1 MAKWYYFVAAEL
13 LVLTLVIIALFF
25 PWYSLDHKIE
35 GSLEAKGHPLY
46 NAEIRTIE
54 NMDIWEDWRVHEAES
69 NSEIF
74 GSSNEDTSSNNYGD
88 MPHVRKVMRT
98 AGILSFTVAFLSLAS
113 ILLFGFFIFFKKK
126 RKRLKRSLAV
136 VSILVFATGLIG
148 SLFFYSNMAPAVN
161 DDIEHTIYPGLFDPL
176 EEGNVSVPDLA
187 SSEQKKFEEAH
198 AALYPK
204 FKNET
209 VYYESFYGS
218 DSERYDDSYAKG
230 SIELHVKSTLQWG
243 PSFGWYLIAISLF
256 PALVGIILAILLDR
270 NMPIP
275 FHRYLSGLPDEYD
288 VEDHGDDDETI
299 DHRPPPEPRDGF
311 ITIEEEEEPTI
322 LVKLKRK

>member
-1 MAKWYYFVAAEL
+1 MAKWYYLLAAQL
-13 LVLTLVIIALFF
+13 LVLILLIIALFF
-25 PWYSLDHKIE
+25 PWYSLDHKID
-35 GSLEAKGHPLY
+35 GSLNAKDHPLY

-74 GSSNEDTSSNNYGD
+74 GSSNQDTSSNRYGE
-88 MPHVRKVMRT
+88 MPHVRKVMKT
-98 AGILSFTVAFLSLAS
+98 AGTLSFTAAFLSLTG

-126 RKRLKRSLAV
+126 RKRLKISIAV

-148 SLFFYSNMAPAVN
+148 SLWFYSNIAPAVN
-161 DDIEHTIYPGLFDPL
+161 EDLEHTIYPGLFDPL
-176 EEGNVSVPDLA
+176 EEDNVSVPYLA
-187 SSEQKKFEEAH
+187 SSEQKKFEEAYT
-198 AALYPK
+198 ALYHK

-230 SIELHVKSTLQWG
+230 SIKLHVESTLQWG
-243 PSFGWYLIAISLF
+243 PSFGWYLLAISLF
-256 PALVGIILAILLDR
+256 PAMIAILLAMLLDI

-275 FHRYLSGLPDEYD
+275 FHRYVSGLPDEYNEEVD
-288 VEDHGDDDETI
+288 EDEEI
-299 DHRPPPEPRDGF
+299 VLRPAPEPENGF
-311 ITIEEEEEPTI
+311 ITRKEAEEPTI
-322 LVKLKRK
+322 LVKLKKR